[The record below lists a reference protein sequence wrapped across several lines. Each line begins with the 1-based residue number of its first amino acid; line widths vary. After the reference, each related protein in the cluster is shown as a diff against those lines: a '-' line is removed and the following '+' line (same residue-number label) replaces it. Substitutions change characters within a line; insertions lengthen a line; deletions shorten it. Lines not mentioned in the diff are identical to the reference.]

1 MDTINNPTFSVAQY
15 NETMQNSYASGMVS
29 TPLQGGG
36 VELSLGPPG
45 KYDQILFKQI
55 PDSGDSGFSGP
66 LHFVQ
71 VYTENDEWIGN
82 AAKGISNFSASG
94 TGLDETYFYGNEP
107 PPPSAVHT
115 GDAPSAPTDNNYTE
129 MTIDDTPAMWA
140 MYEPG
145 TPGSIVV
152 PLATQGWEWGGTETQ
167 NTNTGQWTITNAVPA
182 GPGTLSPLDPTNEY
196 PEWYLIL
203 QVPKPPN

>member
-45 KYDQILFKQI
+45 KYDQILFQQI

-66 LHFVQ
+66 LHLVQ

-82 AAKGISNFSASG
+82 AAKGIPNFSASG

-129 MTIDDTPAMWA
+129 MTINDTPAMWA
-140 MYEPG
+140 IYEPG
-145 TPGSIVV
+145 APWVHRGAACDARLGV
-152 PLATQGWEWGGTETQ
+152 EWDGNTEHQ
-167 NTNTGQWTITNAVPA
+167 YRAMDDHQCGARWPR
-182 GPGTLSPLDPTNEY
+182 DPFAS
-196 PEWYLIL
+196 
-203 QVPKPPN
+203 